1 MPDLVIEPVSREI
14 DGRTQ
19 TVEQLLSGVTYG
31 IDTYQRDYCWQHKQI
46 EELIE
51 DLAQCFLDESS
62 GWKPGHPT
70 SAVENYGHYFLGSI
84 VLTKRGSR
92 SFIIDGQQRLTSL
105 TLLVMFLDRWQ
116 REIASTRVID
126 GLKTLVYSDPYGD
139 PAFNLDV
146 DERRAVM
153 QALLDGTSID
163 ATDQSA
169 SAVTIKDRYE
179 DIARLLPEAIDVAAI
194 PHFIYWLK
202 KHVHLVRIE
211 AFHQDDAYTIFET
224 MNDRGLSLSDSDKL
238 KGYLLSKI
246 GDQKR
251 QRECAKIWQEQ
262 MAKLAEI
269 DRNAP
274 AEFFK
279 AWLRAKYAQDI
290 RERKKGS
297 TNKDFEQIGNQF
309 HRWVRDHDDLMG
321 LKSPEAFETFIRRD
335 LVVFARHFLRIR
347 TATET
352 LTKGLES
359 VYYNAYFDFTLQIPA
374 MLTPIRVDDTAEQA
388 EEKMRLVASYLELL
402 IARRQWNYKQVGYSA
417 MVFGIFSSL
426 IKPLRSLNVASLT
439 ERLGNLVTE
448 IRQQFSDNPTFRL
461 HGQNKPA
468 IRYFLARITRHLEE
482 GAGIASHFTDYIN
495 RGDGKPFEIEHIWA
509 EKPERFAADFASS
522 NDFQEYR
529 NHIGG
534 LVLIP
539 RGFNQSYNDATY
551 ETKRPHYRGQNLL
564 AASLDPDTYEHNP
577 NLRAFLSRSGLPVK
591 AHLQFS
597 RADLD
602 QRQALYIAICDQI
615 WNPQGLLGLAP

>member
-1 MPDLVIEPVSREI
+1 MPDHTPEPASREI

-19 TVEQLLSGVTYG
+19 TVEQLLSGIKYG
-31 IDTYQRDYCWQHKQI
+31 IDTYQRDYCWQRKQI

-51 DLAQCFLDESS
+51 DLSQCFLDDDS

-70 SAVENYGHYFLGSI
+70 SAVEGYGHYFLGSI

-92 SFIIDGQQRLTSL
+92 SYIIDGQQRLTSL

-116 REIASTRVID
+116 REIAGGKVVD
-126 GLKTLVYSDPYGD
+126 GLTNLVFSAPYGEPD
-139 PAFNLDV
+139 FNLAV
-146 DERRAVM
+146 DERRPVM
-153 QALLDGTSID
+153 EALLTGTPID
-163 ATDQSA
+163 TADLPA
-169 SAVTIKDRYE
+169 SAVTIKERYE
-179 DIARLLPEAIDVAAI
+179 DITRLLPEAIDTASV

-202 KHVHLVRIE
+202 RHVHLVRIE

-246 GDQKR
+246 SDPKR
-251 QRECAKIWQEQ
+251 QQECAKLWQEQ
-262 MAKLAEI
+262 MAKLAES

-297 TNKDFEQIGNQF
+297 TNKDFEQIGSQF
-309 HRWVRDHDDLMG
+309 HRWVRDHDELIG
-321 LKSPEAFETFIRRD
+321 LTNPEAFEAFIRRD
-335 LVVFARHFLRIR
+335 LVIFARHFLRIR
-347 TATET
+347 AAAET

-374 MLTPIRVDDTAEQA
+374 LISPITVEDTSEQA
-388 EEKMRLVASYLELL
+388 EQKMRLVAGFLELL
-402 IARRQWNYKQVGYSA
+402 IARRQWNYKQIGYSA
-417 MVFGIFSSL
+417 MVFNIFTSL
-426 IKPLRSLNVASLT
+426 IKPLRSLDVATLAS
-439 ERLGNLVTE
+439 RLQALAADLGH
-448 IRQQFSDNPTFRL
+448 QFADNPAFRL

-468 IRYFLARITRHLEE
+468 IRYFLARITRFLEE
-482 GAGIASHFTDYIN
+482 GAGVASHFEDYIN

-509 EKPERFAADFASS
+509 EKPERYAVEFPSA
-522 NDFQEYR
+522 NDFLEYR

-534 LVLIP
+534 LLLVP
-539 RGFNQSYNDATY
+539 RGFNQSYGDSVY
-551 ETKRPHYRGQNLL
+551 ETKRPLYRGQNLL
-564 AASLDPDTYEHNP
+564 AASLDPGTYEHNP
-577 NLRAFLSRSGLPVK
+577 SLQSFRGRSGLALR
-591 AHLQFS
+591 AHDRFD

-602 QRQALYIAICDQI
+602 ERQRLYISICEQI
-615 WNPQGLLGLAP
+615 WNPQDMLAV

>member
-1 MPDLVIEPVSREI
+1 MPDLSSEPASREI

-19 TVEQLLSGVTYG
+19 TVEQLLSGVKYG
-31 IDTYQRDYCWQHKQI
+31 IDTYQRDYCWQRKQI

-51 DLAQCFLDESS
+51 DLSQCFLDESS

-70 SAVENYGHYFLGSI
+70 SAVESYGHYFLGSI

-116 REIASTRVID
+116 REIADAKIVD
-126 GLKTLVYSDPYGD
+126 GLTNLVFSAPYGEPD
-139 PAFNLDV
+139 FNLSV

-153 QALLDGTSID
+153 QALLDGTVID
-163 ATDQSA
+163 TADQPF

-179 DIARLLPEAIDVAAI
+179 DISRLLPEAIDEAAV

-246 GDQKR
+246 SDPVR
-251 QRECAKIWQEQ
+251 QRECAKLWQEQ
-262 MAKLAEI
+262 MAKLAES

-309 HRWVRDHDDLMG
+309 HRWVRDHDDLIG
-321 LKSPEAFETFIRRD
+321 LTTPDAFESFIRRD
-335 LVVFARHFLRIR
+335 LVIFARHFLRIR
-347 TATET
+347 AATET

-359 VYYNAYFDFTLQIPA
+359 IYYNAYFDFTLQIPA
-374 MLTPIRVDDTAEQA
+374 MLSPITVDDTTEQA
-388 EEKMRLVASYLELL
+388 EQKMRLVAGYLELL

-417 MVFGIFSSL
+417 MVFGIFTTL
-426 IKPLRSLNVASLT
+426 IKPLRSLDVTTLGQ
-439 ERLGNLVTE
+439 RLGSLVGE
-448 IRQQFSDNPTFRL
+448 LRQQFSDNPAFRL

-482 GAGIASHFTDYIN
+482 GVGIASQFTDYIN
-495 RGDGKPFEIEHIWA
+495 RGDSKPFEIEHLWA
-509 EKPERFAADFASS
+509 EKPERFASEFPSA
-522 NDFQEYR
+522 NDFLEYR

-551 ETKRPHYRGQNLL
+551 DTKRPLYRGQNLL
-564 AASLDPDTYEHNP
+564 AASLDPDTYEYNP
-577 NLRAFLSRSGLPVK
+577 NLRSFLSRSGLPVQ
-591 AHLQFS
+591 AHPQFT

-602 QRQALYIAICDQI
+602 NRQALYIAICEQI
-615 WNPQGLLGLAP
+615 WNPQRVLSL